1 MKFTLNDTN
10 GINGIERIDLR
21 EIINVFGTPNERK
34 IERDSE
40 LKDFKVSFL
49 YSEIDLEIFYRVNYY
64 VGKDRAE
71 YHSLSF
77 IVNELYL
84 DRGLTIKNG
93 EDMRT
98 ILEKVE
104 YYHKISHKD
113 FEFEHEEDQYDG
125 SYEFTNL
132 NLTVYFEKDGT
143 VGYLDDIFVDLPYE
157 DDPEVPSLEEI
168 LYMD

>member
-1 MKFTLNDTN
+1 MKFILNDIC
-10 GINGIERIDLR
+10 GINGIEKIDLR
-21 EIINVFGTPNERK
+21 EIINVFGKPDERK

-40 LKDFKVSFL
+40 YKDFKVSFL

-64 VGKDRAE
+64 LEKDRAE

-77 IVNELYL
+77 IVEELYL
-84 DRGLTIKNG
+84 DRGLTIKSG

-98 ILEKVE
+98 VLEKIE

-113 FEFEHEEDQYDG
+113 FEFEHEEDQDDG

-132 NLTVYFEKDGT
+132 NLTVYFEKEGMS
-143 VGYLDDIFVDLPYE
+143 GYLDDIFVDLPSE
-157 DDPEVPSLEEI
+157 DDPKVPSLEEI
-168 LYMD
+168 LYME